1 MHPQEASGAAEKAIA
16 PYGSWESP
24 ITAAAVSAAG
34 RTVEGLAVAGDGRLV
49 WVEKRPEQGGA
60 SVLVREAAEPRRQAL
75 DVTPQ
80 GFAVRTLAQEYG
92 GGSGAFA
99 VQGDTVV
106 FSNYTDQRLY
116 RQTIGDSSPL
126 PLTPDYAG
134 SEVRYADGVFD
145 PHFHRYVTIMEDH
158 RDSSSDPVTITTIAA
173 VKISDRDVN
182 EPTILV
188 SGNDFYAFPRIDP
201 SEKRMAWIEWS
212 NPNMS
217 WDKSQLWVGYFSEK
231 GEVHNRIC
239 IAGGDP
245 ALVESPTEPKWSAKG
260 ELFFITDR
268 QSGFWNIYKWD
279 EQSNVVIQLY
289 ALDAEF
295 SKPMWVFGA
304 SSYAFLGKDDSSLKI
319 ICCYRQNGR
328 SYVGVLDPGSGSF
341 STLDIPF
348 SSVTNIVSGDECF
361 YIEGASANLPES
373 IAKVTLD
380 EKRKVTADFS
390 LVWSSSEDVTKHKSY
405 FSVPEFIKF
414 PTVIPGQ
421 HAYAYFY
428 APYNHSFQGSS
439 NEKPPLLVRTHGG
452 PTEEARG
459 VLDLNVQYWTSR
471 GWALVDVN
479 YGGSSGYGR
488 EYRERLLGQWGVVDV
503 NDCCSCATFLVET
516 GRVDGKRLCITGESA
531 GGFTTLA
538 CLAFRQTFKAGCSLY
553 GASFHCHFSPIWLQL
568 NPTILIH
575 VGLCCVYKQIADLTS
590 LRASSHKFE
599 ACYTDNL
606 VGNKQAYFERAPINF
621 VDKFTCPLILFHG
634 LEDTVVQPDQ
644 TTKIYRAIKD
654 KGLPVALVEYEGEP
668 HGFRKAENIKFTL
681 EQEMMF
687 FARLVGKFKVA
698 DDITPIKIENFD

>member
-1 MHPQEASGAAEKAIA
+1 MHPQASGGAEKVTA

-34 RTVEGLAVAGDGRLV
+34 RTVEGLTVAGDGRLV
-49 WVEKRPEQGGA
+49 LVEKRPEEGGA
-60 SVLVREAAEPRRQAL
+60 SVLVTKAADPRGEAV
-75 DVTPQ
+75 DVTPR

-106 FSNYTDQRLY
+106 FSNYSDQRLY
-116 RQTIGDSSPL
+116 TQVIGDSSPL
-126 PLTPDYAG
+126 PLTPDYAR

-158 RDSSSDPVTITTIAA
+158 RNKSSSPVTTIAA
-173 VKISDRDVN
+173 VKITDRNVN

-201 SEKRMAWIEWS
+201 SKKRMAWIEWS

-231 GEVHNRIC
+231 GEMQNRIC

-245 ALVESPTEPKWSAKG
+245 TLVESPTEPKWSSKG

-304 SSYAFLGKDDSSLKI
+304 SSYAFLGKDDSSPKI
-319 ICCYRQNGR
+319 ICSYRQNGR
-328 SYVGVLDPGSGSF
+328 SYVGVLDHGSGSF
-341 STLDIPF
+341 SMLDIPF
-348 SSVTNIVSGDECF
+348 SSVTNIISGNKCF
-361 YIEGASANLPES
+361 FIEGASANLPVS

-380 EKRKVTADFS
+380 EERTVTTDFS
-390 LVWSSSEDVTKHKSY
+390 IVWSSSEDVTKYQSY
-405 FSVPEFIKF
+405 FSLPEFIEF
-414 PTVIPGQ
+414 PTVIPGK

-428 APYNHSFQGSS
+428 APHNHCFQGSS
-439 NEKPPLLVRTHGG
+439 DEKPPLLVRTHGG

-459 VLDLNVQYWTSR
+459 ILDLNVLYWTSR

-488 EYRERLLGQWGVVDV
+488 EYRERLLGQWGIVDV

-516 GRVDGKRLCITGESA
+516 GRVDEQRLCITGESA

-553 GASFHCHFSPIWLQL
+553 G
-568 NPTILIH
+568 
-575 VGLCCVYKQIADLTS
+575 IADLAS
-590 LRASSHKFE
+590 LRAGSHKFE
-599 ACYTDNL
+599 AYYTDNL
-606 VGNKQAYFERAPINF
+606 VGNKQAYFERSPINF
-621 VDKFTCPLILFHG
+621 VDRFTCPLILFHG
-634 LEDTVVQPDQ
+634 LKDTVVSPDQ
-644 TTKIYRAIKD
+644 TTKIYKAITD

-681 EQEMMF
+681 EQEMVF

>member
-1 MHPQEASGAAEKAIA
+1 MHPQASGGAEKVTA

-49 WVEKRPEQGGA
+49 LVEKRPEEGGA
-60 SVLVREAAEPRRQAL
+60 SVLVTKAADPRGEAV
-75 DVTPQ
+75 DVTPR

-106 FSNYTDQRLY
+106 FSNYSDQRLY
-116 RQTIGDSSPL
+116 TQVIGDSSPL
-126 PLTPDYAG
+126 PLTPDYAR

-158 RDSSSDPVTITTIAA
+158 RNKSSSPVTTIAA
-173 VKISDRDVN
+173 VKITDRNVN

-201 SEKRMAWIEWS
+201 SKKRMAWIEWS

-231 GEVHNRIC
+231 GEVQNRIC

-245 ALVESPTEPKWSAKG
+245 TLVESPTEPMWSWKG

-304 SSYAFLGKDDSSLKI
+304 SSYAFLGKDDSSPKI
-319 ICCYRQNGR
+319 ICSYRQNGR
-328 SYVGVLDPGSGSF
+328 SYVGVLDHGSGSF
-341 STLDIPF
+341 SMLDIPF
-348 SSVTNIVSGDECF
+348 SSVTNIISGNK
-361 YIEGASANLPES
+361 YLPVS

-380 EKRKVTADFS
+380 EERTVTTDFS
-390 LVWSSSEDVTKHKSY
+390 IVWSSSEDVTKYQSY
-405 FSVPEFIKF
+405 FSLPEFIEF
-414 PTVIPGQ
+414 PTVIPGK

-428 APYNHSFQGSS
+428 APHNHCFQGSS
-439 NEKPPLLVRTHGG
+439 DEKPPLLVRTHGG

-459 VLDLNVQYWTSR
+459 ILDLNVQYWTSR

-516 GRVDGKRLCITGESA
+516 GRVDEQRLCITGESA

-553 GASFHCHFSPIWLQL
+553 G
-568 NPTILIH
+568 
-575 VGLCCVYKQIADLTS
+575 IADLAS
-590 LRASSHKFE
+590 LRAGSHKFE
-599 ACYTDNL
+599 AYYTDNL
-606 VGNKQAYFERAPINF
+606 VGNKQAYFERSPINF
-621 VDKFTCPLILFHG
+621 VDRFTCPLILFHG
-634 LEDTVVQPDQ
+634 LKDTVVSPDQ
-644 TTKIYRAIKD
+644 TTKIYKAIKD

-681 EQEMMF
+681 EQEMVF

-698 DDITPIKIENFD
+698 DDITPIKIENVD